1 MAANST
7 LTESELEDLK
17 VDWTSYRNLPQYLAT
32 LTAAQG
38 SDFVTVAS
46 AVVSGD

>member
-7 LTESELEDLK
+7 LSESELDDLK
-17 VDWTSYRNLPQYLAT
+17 KDWTAYRNLPQYLAT

-38 SDFVTVAS
+38 SDCVTVAS
-46 AVVSGD
+46 AVVS